1 MIFAISAG
9 EECVADGRGSQIVL
23 KSKVALLGWSGG
35 WADISLR
42 IRWAQS

>member
-9 EECVADGRGSQIVL
+9 EECIADGRGRQIVL

-35 WADISLR
+35 WGDISVR